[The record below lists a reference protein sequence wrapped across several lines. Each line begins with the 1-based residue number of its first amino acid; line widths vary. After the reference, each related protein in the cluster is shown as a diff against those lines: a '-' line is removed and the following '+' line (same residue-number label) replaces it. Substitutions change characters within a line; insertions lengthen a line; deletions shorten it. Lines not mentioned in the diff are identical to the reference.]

1 MNMGTQGT
9 SMLNRLFNWLFRAQN
24 APGNTAP
31 DGDDDDDSDGD
42 GDGDD
47 IEPIEV
53 LNQQAPL
60 RQVTNESEENPW
72 PDKLGTT
79 IICREAVLNR
89 QQKVAG
95 YQFLLQDATHAHIR
109 FQNRRILHLY
119 AEVLVDN
126 LMQANIGPLLGYRI
140 AFIEVPDSFLD
151 QPQLTR
157 LPVAN
162 TYIII
167 RPVEGP
173 GAPTPEQVLA
183 QVRALRATGYRIGI
197 PDPITTPACFHLLGE
212 VDLVCIRA
220 PHLNVE
226 QSMRLIRH
234 ILKEAPNVALL
245 VRDLPGMED
254 FNFSF
259 KIGATLFQGPFITSR
274 ERWQQ
279 RNLDPNFTRL
289 TLLLN
294 KLRQD
299 ADTREIVALLKQ
311 DAAITLRLLRY
322 INSAANGLRENVSSL
337 ERALILLGRA
347 PLQRWL
353 TLLLCASDRNHPRAA
368 AVLEVAL
375 VRARTMELIAH
386 HHPPAVR
393 EAMFL
398 TGLLSLI
405 DVILQ
410 RPIED
415 ALATLSI
422 DNEIRDAILNG
433 HGPYA
438 ITLSLAKACEKMDID
453 GIVTA
458 SAICQIDPEQAST
471 WYMDALAWT
480 LQLQQENVD

>member
-1 MNMGTQGT
+1 
-9 SMLNRLFNWLFRAQN
+9 MLRRFFRWLFGAHDEPDN
-24 APGNTAP
+24 AASGGA
-31 DGDDDDDSDGD
+31 
-42 GDGDD
+42 
-47 IEPIEV
+47 EPIEV

-60 RQVTNESEENPW
+60 RHAPAEDVPG
-72 PDKLGTT
+72 PDKVGAT

-95 YQFLLQDATHAHIR
+95 YQFLLQDAAHANIR
-109 FQNRRILHLY
+109 FQTRRVLHLY
-119 AEVLVDN
+119 AEVLVEN
-126 LMQANIGPLLGYRI
+126 LMRVNIGPLLGHRF
-140 AFIEVPDSFLD
+140 AFIEIPDSFLE
-151 QPQLTR
+151 QPQLTQ
-157 LPVAN
+157 LPAAN
-162 TYIII
+162 TFIIL

-173 GAPTPEQVLA
+173 GGPTPEQVLA
-183 QVRALRATGYRIGI
+183 QVRALRATGYHIGI
-197 PDPITTPACFHLLGE
+197 PDPIETPTYLHLLGDI
-212 VDLVCIRA
+212 DLVCIQA

-226 QSMRLIRH
+226 QGMKLIRR
-234 ILKEAPNVALL
+234 ILKEAPHAALL

-274 ERWQQ
+274 EQWQQ
-279 RNLDPNFTRL
+279 RNLDPSFARL
-289 TLLLN
+289 SMLLN

-322 INSAANGLRENVSSL
+322 INSAANGMREHISSL
-337 ERALILLGRA
+337 ERALILLGRS

-375 VRARTMELIAH
+375 IRARTMELIAH
-386 HHPPAVR
+386 HRPAVER
-393 EAMFL
+393 ESLFL

-410 RPIED
+410 RPMED

-422 DNEIRDAILNG
+422 DNAIRDAILNG
-433 HGPYA
+433 QGPYA
-438 ITLSLAKACEKMDID
+438 PTLTLAQACERMDVDRI
-453 GIVTA
+453 ITA
-458 SAICQIDPEQAST
+458 SAICQIDPEQASA

-480 LQLQQENVD
+480 LMLQQENVD